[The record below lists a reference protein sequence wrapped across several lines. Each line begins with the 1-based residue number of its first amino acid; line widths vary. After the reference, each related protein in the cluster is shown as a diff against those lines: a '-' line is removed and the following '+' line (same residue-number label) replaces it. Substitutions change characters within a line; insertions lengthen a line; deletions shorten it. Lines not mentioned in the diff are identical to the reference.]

1 MILPATAEA
10 NQGLCAQC
18 VKIPPVKRDAARA
31 VNAGLDPFDHA
42 IALYFSLIDTL
53 VSESSNRNFG
63 GIADPEFEGLRFYT
77 LDVIGG
83 SFENDAVTELGSTAV
98 DEIEPYLLATKP
110 KYSLLPQMLRKLR
123 TVSPSFNS
131 KGKTI
136 FLGSWGMGPGEI
148 GWLIRYLNDGP
159 AFVRYLHEAN
169 ITEDEVD
176 AYNDAYMKEL
186 SEAGQG
192 VDPNA

>member
-18 VKIPPVKRDAARA
+18 VKIPPEKRDAARA

-63 GIADPEFEGLRFYT
+63 GIADPAFEGIRFYT
-77 LDVIGG
+77 LDAIGA
-83 SFENDAVTELGSTAV
+83 SFQNDAVTELGSTAV
-98 DEIEPYLLATKP
+98 DEIEHYLLAATP
-110 KYSLLPQMLRKLR
+110 KYSLLPHMLTKLR
-123 TVSPSFNS
+123 SVSPLFNS

-136 FLGSWGMGPGEI
+136 FLGSWGMSPGEI
-148 GWLIRYLNDGP
+148 GWFIRYLNDRP
-159 AFVRYLHEAN
+159 TFDRYLHETS
-169 ITEDEVD
+169 ITEAEVD
-176 AYNDAYMKEL
+176 ACNAACIKEL
-186 SEAGQG
+186 NEEEQG
-192 VDPNA
+192 LDPDV